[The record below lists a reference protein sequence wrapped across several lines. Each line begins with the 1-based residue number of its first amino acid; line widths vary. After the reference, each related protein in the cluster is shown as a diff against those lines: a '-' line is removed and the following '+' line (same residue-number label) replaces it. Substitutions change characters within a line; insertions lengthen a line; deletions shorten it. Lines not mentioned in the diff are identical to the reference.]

1 MKIQKLKS
9 KHIIIICFILLVC
22 IFAYLSVLSTKV
34 SWISVDE
41 FSSKV
46 KTAKSIKNS
55 YVLDGNLYTS
65 IDGKKYALMM
75 SDEVAKAS
83 LNIPLEQKMSESYVE
98 YMLLFVAMAFFGFI
112 VVMYIKQNKDRQE
125 FLKNANKSQDINPK
139 IKIETPTLNVRFD
152 DIAGLDN
159 VKKELIRLCDMI
171 KNPQKYKSLN
181 IKLPKGVLLCGPSGV
196 GKTYIAKALANESGA
211 KFFYHSAASF
221 NELYIGVGAKKIRE
235 LFAIAKNNAPSI
247 IFIDEIDAIGKIRGS
262 VHASESES
270 TLNELLT
277 QMDGFVGNDNV
288 IVIAATN
295 KYEVLDMALTRSGRF
310 DKKIFL
316 ELPDFNARLKLY
328 ELYFGDRL
336 DINHLARLSEGF
348 SGADIATFANEFAL
362 LCIEKNNANI
372 DDAIELLNK
381 IKFGH
386 KTLPMLDKKEL
397 LVQSLYQS
405 SKAYMAYVLG
415 QDFDR
420 VSLWE
425 IVYESKDKAIYS
437 KSDLVAKIKILLSG
451 KAANFVFFDDEFD
464 NFEKDYKEILKLV
477 KKLENMGVKGFDL
490 NACFEEIKPYVQN
503 EKTNIEKL
511 AQILSTKD
519 ISKNDLKAIFNF

>member
-1 MKIQKLKS
+1 M
-9 KHIIIICFILLVC
+9 LVC
-22 IFAYLSVLSTKV
+22 IFAYILVL
-34 SWISVDE
+34 
-41 FSSKV
+41 SSKV
-46 KTAKSIKNS
+46 SLLSFDDFTNKIKVSKNIKNA
-55 YVLDGNLYTS
+55 YVLDGNLYIN
-65 IDGKKYALMM
+65 IDGKKYTLMM
-75 SDEVAKAS
+75 SEEVANAS
-83 LNIPLEQKMSESYVE
+83 KSIPLEYKTSQSYVE

-125 FLKNANKSQDINPK
+125 LLSKASKEQSPLKVSINPIDTS
-139 IKIETPTLNVRFD
+139 IKFD
-152 DIAGLDN
+152 DIAGLEN
-159 VKKELIRLCDMI
+159 VKKELVRLCDMI
-171 KNPQKYKSLN
+171 KNPQKYKSLRV
-181 IKLPKGVLLCGPSGV
+181 KLPKGVLLCGPSGV
-196 GKTYIAKALANESGA
+196 GKTYIAKALASESGA
-211 KFFYHSAASF
+211 RFFYHSAASF

-247 IFIDEIDAIGKIRGS
+247 IFIDEIDAIGKNRGS
-262 VHASESES
+262 AYANESES

-295 KYEVLDMALTRSGRF
+295 KYEVLDLALTRSGRF

-316 ELPDFNARLKLY
+316 ELPDFDARLKLY
-328 ELYFGDRL
+328 KLYFGDRL

-386 KTLPMLDKKEL
+386 KTLPMLDEKEL

-405 SKAYMAYVLG
+405 SKAYMAYMLG

-420 VSLWE
+420 VGLWE
-425 IVYESKDKAIYS
+425 IVYESNDRAIYS
-437 KSDLVAKIKILLSG
+437 KSDIVAKIKILLSG
-451 KAANFVFFDDEFD
+451 KVANGVFFDDEFD
-464 NFEKDYKEILKLV
+464 NFEKDYKEVLKLS
-477 KKLENMGVKGFDL
+477 KKLENMGVKGFDI
-490 NACFEEIKPYVQN
+490 NSCIEEIRPYIQN
-503 EKTNIEKL
+503 EKTNIQKL
-511 AQILSTKD
+511 SKILKTKD
-519 ISKNDLKAIFNF
+519 ITKSDLKEIFNV